1 MEKKEQVFLEK
12 LDKYGFQD
20 VKERFKK
27 NFERKQ
33 KKFNPSTNH
42 FDKLIWNS
50 RFSNILWE
58 RMLEVRFNKHGL
70 VAISIYRRKDNNDAS
85 LTIFVGNIK
94 QSTNIPLVDLY
105 DMEISEI
112 VNVATSN
119 LCNSLLSAFSDQ
131 KQQVHYE

>member
-20 VKERFKK
+20 VKERLKK
-27 NFERKQ
+27 SFERKQ
-33 KKFNPSTNH
+33 KKFNTSTNH
-42 FDKLIWNS
+42 FDMLIWNS

-58 RMLEVRFNKHGL
+58 RLLEVRFNKHGL
-70 VAISIYRRKDNNDAS
+70 VAISIYRRKDNKDAS

-94 QSTNIPLVDLY
+94 QSANIPLVDLF

-112 VNVATSN
+112 VNVATSK
-119 LCNSLLSAFSDQ
+119 LCNSLLSAFNDP

>member
-1 MEKKEQVFLEK
+1 MEKKEQAFLEK

-20 VKERFKK
+20 VKERFAKSFEHRLKK
-27 NFERKQ
+27 I
-33 KKFNPSTNH
+33 NPSINH
-42 FDKLIWNS
+42 FDMSIYS

-58 RMLEVRFNKHGL
+58 RLIEVRFKKHGL
-70 VAISIYRRKDNNDAS
+70 VAISIYRRKDNKDVY
-85 LTIFVGNIK
+85 LTIFVGNIT
-94 QSTNIPLVDLY
+94 QSAKIPLVDLF

-112 VNVATSN
+112 VNVAISN

>member
-33 KKFNPSTNH
+33 KKFNLSTNN
-42 FDKLIWNS
+42 FDIWDS

-70 VAISIYRRKDNNDAS
+70 VAISIYRRKDKKDAS

-94 QSTNIPLVDLY
+94 QSTNIPLVDLF